1 MIRRLLEVYPFLWE
15 NNSETI
21 LRVLGLLKKF
31 LPDEHVPSIF
41 DITPQKLSKMGI
53 KGVITD
59 LDNTLVEWNRA
70 DATPELMQWI
80 EQMRDEGIVIT
91 VVSNNN
97 ERRVRQFSDPVPL
110 PFIYKARKPM
120 VKSFRRAMRDMQM
133 QTDEIVIVGDQILT
147 DVLGGNRL
155 GAHTILVVPIARND
169 SWYTKVNRKMEQ
181 YILAWMKRKGMIYW
195 EE

>member
-1 MIRRLLEVYPFLWE
+1 M
-15 NNSETI
+15 
-21 LRVLGLLKKF
+21 LKKF